1 MHTTSMRNTNLE
13 EYRASGTLQDIQ
25 AGAPFN
31 AFNRGAYIRH
41 AQLGTW
47 WERVLA
53 VLSLAFVVVTVINIV
68 LRSLS
73 P

>member
-1 MHTTSMRNTNLE
+1 
-13 EYRASGTLQDIQ
+13 IQ

-31 AFNRGAYIRH
+31 AFNRGADIRH

-47 WERVLA
+47 WERTLA
-53 VLSLAFVVVTVINIV
+53 ILSLVFVVVTLANIV
-68 LRSLS
+68 WRSLS

>member
-1 MHTTSMRNTNLE
+1 MKHTNLE

-47 WERVLA
+47 WERALA
-53 VLSLAFVVVTVINIV
+53 ILSLAFVLVTLANIV
-68 LRSLS
+68 LRKLL

>member
-1 MHTTSMRNTNLE
+1 MSKVNLE
-13 EYRASGTLQDIQ
+13 EYRTSGALQDTQ

-31 AFNRGAYIRH
+31 AFNRGADIRH

-47 WERVLA
+47 WERTLA
-53 VLSLAFVVVTVINIV
+53 ILSLVFVVVTLANIV
-68 LRSLS
+68 WRSLS